1 MIANSSAMVSIDA
14 MDSVSDKMSEY
25 FLNRFC
31 EKPDKRM
38 ASVDDP
44 YVRSWEGY
52 AVTYREEETFQ
63 LLKTCYP
70 QLNFPIQEGINKTKD
85 YIDVVLK
92 GKSLPGSEGDTL
104 LLNKP
109 EGVRFTLHESIA
121 GKVPVLT
128 VADDEDFVKI
138 VQCLLYKNNPTPV
151 PHSMGALLLNGINN
165 WDRIKALKTKWQ
177 QNNPSESWNQE
188 FSKNILPNP
197 GLHKDKLI
205 ILSTKPYSAVSAD
218 FLGLTEADWMSQSL
232 TLRLEHECTHLY
244 TLSRYGCASNNL
256 HDELVADYIG
266 ISNTIGFYSKEWMLA
281 FMGLEGYPNYRQGGR
296 LENYV
301 NHANL
306 TLEDFRQL
314 IPVIKCAI
322 ENIAS
327 FDAVVGKIHSV
338 DDQVARMDT
347 LCTTDL
353 LDISS
358 PLGPSLLS
366 QKYTYLFAKA
376 V

>member
-1 MIANSSAMVSIDA
+1 MVSIDA
-14 MDSVSDKMSEY
+14 MGSISDKMSEY

-31 EKPDKRM
+31 ETPDKKM
-38 ASVDDP
+38 ASVDEH

-52 AVTYREEETFQ
+52 AATYREEGAFQ

-70 QLNFPIQEGINKTKD
+70 QLNFHIQEGINKTQD

-92 GKSLPGSEGDTL
+92 GKSLPRSGGATP

-128 VADDEDFVKI
+128 VADNEDFVKL

-151 PHSMGALLLNGINN
+151 PHSMGALLLSGINN
-165 WDRIKALKTKWQ
+165 WDRIKALKTEWQ

-197 GLHKDKLI
+197 GLYKDKLI
-205 ILSTKPYSAVSAD
+205 ILSTKPYSAVSAE
-218 FLGLTEADWMSQSL
+218 FLGLSEADWMSQSL

-281 FMGLEGYPNYRQGGR
+281 FIGLEGYPNYRQGGR

-301 NHANL
+301 NNANL

-338 DDQVARMDT
+338 NDQVARMNT

-358 PLGPSLLS
+358 PLGSSLLI
-366 QKYTYLFAKA
+366 QKYRYLFAKA
-376 V
+376 VEVV

>member
-1 MIANSSAMVSIDA
+1 MVSIDA
-14 MDSVSDKMSEY
+14 MDRVSDKMSKY
-25 FLNRFC
+25 FINRFC
-31 EKPDKRM
+31 DKPDKKM
-38 ASVDDP
+38 ASVDEP
-44 YVRSWEGY
+44 YVRSWEKY
-52 AVTYREEETFQ
+52 AATYREEDAFQ

-70 QLNFPIQEGINKTKD
+70 QLNFPIQEGINKTQD
-85 YIDVVLK
+85 YVDVVLK
-92 GKSLPGSEGDTL
+92 GKSLPGSRGATP
-104 LLNKP
+104 LLNKV

-128 VADDEDFVKI
+128 VTDNEDFIKI

-151 PHSMGALLLNGINN
+151 PHSMGALLVNGINN
-165 WDRIKALKTKWQ
+165 WDRIKTLKKEWQ
-177 QNNPSESWNQE
+177 QNNPSGSWNQE

-197 GLHKDKLI
+197 GLYKDKLI

-301 NHANL
+301 NNANL
-306 TLEDFRQL
+306 TFEDFRHL
-314 IPVIKCAI
+314 ISVIKCAI

-327 FDAVVGKIHSV
+327 FDAVVGNIHSV

-347 LCTTDL
+347 LCTTNL

-358 PLGPSLLS
+358 PLGSSLLS
-366 QKYTYLFAKA
+366 QKYRDLFTKA

>member
-1 MIANSSAMVSIDA
+1 MMAHSSAMVSIYA
-14 MDSVSDKMSEY
+14 MDSITDKMSAY

-31 EKPDKRM
+31 ENPGKKM
-38 ASVDDP
+38 ATVDDA

-52 AVTYREEETFQ
+52 AATYSEEEAFQ

-70 QLNFPIQEGINKTKD
+70 QLNFPIQEGINKTQD

-92 GKSLPGSEGDTL
+92 GKSFPGSGVNTRL
-104 LLNKP
+104 LTKP
-109 EGVRFTLHESIA
+109 EDVRFTLHESIA

-177 QNNPSESWNQE
+177 QNHPSASWSQE
-188 FSKNILPNP
+188 FSQNILPNP
-197 GLHKDKLI
+197 GLYKDKLI
-205 ILSTKPYSAVSAD
+205 ILSAKPYSAISAD

-244 TLSRYGCASNNL
+244 TLRRYGCASNNL

-281 FMGLEGYPNYRQGGR
+281 FMGLEGYPAYRQGGR

-306 TLEDFRQL
+306 PLEDFRQL
-314 IPVIKCAI
+314 LPVIKCAI
-322 ENIAS
+322 ENIAR
-327 FDAVVGKIHSV
+327 FDAEAGKIHSAA
-338 DDQVARMDT
+338 DQVARMDT

-353 LDISS
+353 LDIAS
-358 PLGPSLLS
+358 PMGSGLLS
-366 QKYTYLFAKA
+366 KKYKDLYGKA